1 MSTEAGVLGD
11 CVDGYAGSAVR
22 EERVMGGFRS
32 GARIRAFLLVP
43 GQFFLGLSA
52 SSASF
57 LRI

>member
-22 EERVMGGFRS
+22 EERVTGGLWIA
-32 GARIRAFLLVP
+32 GQIRAFPVIP
-43 GQFFLGLSA
+43 GLFFLGLSA
-52 SSASF
+52 SSASL